1 MNFVKLSTLITTL
14 VLSNLTLGSLDAS
27 SREIKGQYIQPDNIF
42 PQVKFETNMGDMVF
56 ELDRSRARLTVN
68 NFLGYVAR
76 GQYNDTMFHRV
87 EVDFVAQAG
96 GFTTKYKEI
105 EPGKEIINESGN
117 GLKNEI
123 GTISMAR
130 QLQPHTAT
138 SQFFFNLN
146 DNDSLDPGRRW
157 GYAVFGEITQGE
169 EVLEAIG
176 QVEVGFDENLGY
188 PTVPKKM
195 LIIKRV
201 TILKPEPLPEIKSE
215 DEKNL

>member
-1 MNFVKLSTLITTL
+1 MNYIKLSTLAITLLITSFTL
-14 VLSNLTLGSLDAS
+14 TG
-27 SREIKGQYIQPDNIF
+27 REIKGQYIQPDNLF
-42 PQVKFETNMGDMVF
+42 PEVKFETNMGDMVF
-56 ELDRSRARLTVN
+56 ELNRSRARITVN

-76 GQYNDTMFHRV
+76 GQYNNTMFHRV
-87 EVDFVAQAG
+87 EMDFVAQAG

-123 GTISMAR
+123 GSISMAR

-169 EVLEAIG
+169 EVLQAIG

-195 LIIKRV
+195 LTIKRV
-201 TILKPEPLPEIKSE
+201 TILKPEPLPEI
-215 DEKNL
+215 DPVGEKKP

>member
-1 MNFVKLSTLITTL
+1 MHLVKLTTL
-14 VLSNLTLGSLDAS
+14 LLALLLSSFSAS
-27 SREIKGQYIQPDNIF
+27 SREIKGQYIQPDNLF
-42 PQVKFETNMGDMVF
+42 PQVKFTTNMGDMVF
-56 ELDRSRARLTVN
+56 ELDRSRARITVN

-76 GQYNDTMFHRV
+76 GQYNNTMFHRV
-87 EVDFVAQAG
+87 EIDFVAQAG
-96 GFTTKYKEI
+96 GFTNKYKEI

-117 GLKNEI
+117 GLKNET
-123 GTISMAR
+123 GSISMAR
-130 QLQPHTAT
+130 QLKPHTAT

-157 GYAVFGEITQGE
+157 GYAVFGEITEGE

-195 LIIKRV
+195 LIIKQV
-201 TILKPEPLPEIKSE
+201 TILKPEPLPEIAPE
-215 DEKNL
+215 GEINP

>member
-1 MNFVKLSTLITTL
+1 MHLIKLSTLLVTLLVTMLIT
-14 VLSNLTLGSLDAS
+14 SFSLS
-27 SREIKGQYIQPDNIF
+27 SREIKGQYIQPDNLF
-42 PQVKFETNMGDMVF
+42 PQVKFTTNMGDMVF
-56 ELDRSRARLTVN
+56 ELDRSRARITVN

-76 GQYNDTMFHRV
+76 GQYNKTMFHRV

-96 GFTTKYKEI
+96 GFTTTYKEI

-117 GLKNEI
+117 GLKNDT

-130 QLQPHTAT
+130 QHKPHTAT

-157 GYAVFGEITQGE
+157 GYAVFGEITEGE

-176 QVEVGFDENLGY
+176 QLEVGFDENLGY

-195 LIIKRV
+195 LIIKQV
-201 TILKPEPLPEIKSE
+201 TILKPEPLPEIEPEEEIKP
-215 DEKNL
+215 